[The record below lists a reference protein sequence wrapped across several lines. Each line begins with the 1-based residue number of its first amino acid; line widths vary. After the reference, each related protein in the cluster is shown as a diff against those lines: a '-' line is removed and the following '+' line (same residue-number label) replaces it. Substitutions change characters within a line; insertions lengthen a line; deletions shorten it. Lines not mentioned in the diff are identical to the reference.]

1 MLWLSLEM
9 FWKEKKKALNLGSV
23 IATVLLINIVLLQ
36 FFENP
41 FINYKLN
48 TFAGTQEEIDYL
60 QVLEFFDGMFKGSIV
75 LIVIIVCFSLVI
87 YSCNYYNKIHSKI
100 IGLLKINGYSNSD
113 VVKYQMIQIV
123 IITIIA
129 YITALV
135 ASLIII
141 PVCQWCAYRYMSIDE
156 SIFYYSKMAYGASI
170 MIVIFLLVYIAMM
183 QANYSIRTIIPD
195 LLKRNDVSSF
205 KIKHVMLS
213 GSGYVYLGCY
223 ILGICTLY
231 YSELNQGIVIPACIC
246 AIGSY
251 GLAKSWIPKVL
262 KEKMN
267 KLSIDA
273 KKNLIISN
281 YILNIQQLKSMFLM
295 FMITTIVLGTMVC
308 TNYKDSRYLVMFQ
321 VAFIITN
328 ITLSITMVN
337 RFSINRYNKRYYYL
351 NLNKIGLNKDE
362 IIKIS
367 RIEVLLTYLT
377 IFSLG
382 NGYLVN
388 LVIRFTSINE
398 ISITLGILV
407 LLEFSVPLVIAYLI
421 TIYKEK
427 AGIKYGN
434 NY

>member
-1 MLWLSLEM
+1 MLRLSLEM

-129 YITALV
+129 YIVALV
-135 ASLIII
+135 VSLIII
-141 PVCQWCAYRYMSIDE
+141 PGCQWCAYRYMSIDE

-205 KIKHVMLS
+205 KIKHVIFS
-213 GSGYVYLGCY
+213 NSGYVYLGCY

-267 KLSIDA
+267 KLSINA
-273 KKNLIISN
+273 TKNLIISN

-382 NGYLVN
+382 NGYLLN
-388 LVIRFTSINE
+388 LVIRFALING
-398 ISITLGILV
+398 ISISLGVLV
-407 LLEFSVPLVIAYLI
+407 LFEFSVPLVIAYLI

-427 AGIKYGN
+427 VGIKYGN

>member
-1 MLWLSLEM
+1 MLRLSLEM

-129 YITALV
+129 YIVALV
-135 ASLIII
+135 VSLIII
-141 PVCQWCAYRYMSIDE
+141 PGCQWCAYRYMSIDE

-205 KIKHVMLS
+205 KIKHVIFS
-213 GSGYVYLGCY
+213 NSGYVYLGCY

-267 KLSIDA
+267 KLSINA
-273 KKNLIISN
+273 TKNLIISN

-382 NGYLVN
+382 NGYLLN
-388 LVIRFTSINE
+388 LVIRFASING
-398 ISITLGILV
+398 ISISLGVLV
-407 LLEFSVPLVIAYLI
+407 LFEFSVPLVIAYLI

-427 AGIKYGN
+427 VGIKYGN